1 MVTDKNHTG
10 GLEARIVDAARQ
22 LFIERGFVG
31 TSMSDIASRAGI
43 NRPTLHYYFRTKE
56 RMFDAVF
63 GGIVGTLVPRVKDI
77 VLQPDRPI
85 GERVASV
92 VDAYYDVF
100 GANPGLPMFIVR
112 EMHRDFDGVV
122 RTIMELR
129 LGQYIE
135 YCIFAHWLGLQRMD
149 SGRLRQV
156 PMRYLFLTF
165 YSMLTMPFV
174 AGNLCRTVLL
184 DDGETFADLLAGWKP
199 YIVDAMERLLDAG
212 G

>member
-1 MVTDKNHTG
+1 MATDKNHTG

-122 RTIMELR
+122 RTIMEMR

-135 YCIFAHWLGLQRMD
+135 SVRQGLQGEMD

-184 DDGETFADLLAGWKP
+184 YDGETFADLLAGWKP

>member
-1 MVTDKNHTG
+1 MATDKNHTG

-31 TSMSDIASRAGI
+31 TSMSDIASRTGI

-135 YCIFAHWLGLQRMD
+135 SVRQGLQGEMD

-165 YSMLTMPFV
+165 YSMLTMPLV

-184 DDGETFADLLAGWKP
+184 DDGETFDDLLAGWKP

>member
-1 MVTDKNHTG
+1 MATDKNHTG

-31 TSMSDIASRAGI
+31 TSMSDIASRVGI

-135 YCIFAHWLGLQRMD
+135 SVRQGLQGEMD

>member
-122 RTIMELR
+122 RTIMELG

-135 YCIFAHWLGLQRMD
+135 SVRQGLQDEMD

-184 DDGETFADLLAGWKP
+184 DEGETFADLLAGWKP

>member
-1 MVTDKNHTG
+1 MATDKNHIG

-122 RTIMELR
+122 RTIMEMR

-135 YCIFAHWLGLQRMD
+135 SVRQGLQGEMD

-174 AGNLCRTVLL
+174 AGNLCRKVLL

>member
-1 MVTDKNHTG
+1 MATDKNHTG

-135 YCIFAHWLGLQRMD
+135 SVRQGLQGEMD

-174 AGNLCRTVLL
+174 AGNLCRTVLI
-184 DDGETFADLLAGWKP
+184 DEGETFADLLAGWKP

>member
-1 MVTDKNHTG
+1 MATDKNHTG

-122 RTIMELR
+122 RTIMEMR

-135 YCIFAHWLGLQRMD
+135 SVRQGLQGEMD

>member
-1 MVTDKNHTG
+1 MATDKNHTG

-112 EMHRDFDGVV
+112 EMHRDFDGVE
-122 RTIMELR
+122 RTIMEMR

-135 YCIFAHWLGLQRMD
+135 SVRQGLQGEMD

-184 DDGETFADLLAGWKP
+184 DEGETFADLLAGWKP

>member
-1 MVTDKNHTG
+1 MATDKNHTG

-22 LFIERGFVG
+22 LFIEWGFVG

-135 YCIFAHWLGLQRMD
+135 SVRQGLQGEMD

-184 DDGETFADLLAGWKP
+184 DEGETFADLLAGWKP

>member
-1 MVTDKNHTG
+1 MATDKNHTG

-85 GERVASV
+85 GERVVSV

-122 RTIMELR
+122 RTIMEMR

-135 YCIFAHWLGLQRMD
+135 SVRQGLQGEMD

>member
-1 MVTDKNHTG
+1 MATDKNHTG
-10 GLEARIVDAARQ
+10 GLEARIVDVARQ

-135 YCIFAHWLGLQRMD
+135 SVRQGLQGEMD

>member
-1 MVTDKNHTG
+1 MATDKNHTG

-135 YCIFAHWLGLQRMD
+135 SVRLGLQGEMD

>member
-1 MVTDKNHTG
+1 MATDKNHTG

-135 YCIFAHWLGLQRMD
+135 SVRQGLQGEMD
-149 SGRLRQV
+149 SGRLRHV

>member
-1 MVTDKNHTG
+1 MATDKNHTG

-135 YCIFAHWLGLQRMD
+135 SVRQGLQGEMD
-149 SGRLRQV
+149 SGRLRKV

-165 YSMLTMPFV
+165 YSMLAMPFV

>member
-1 MVTDKNHTG
+1 MATDKNHTG
-10 GLEARIVDAARQ
+10 GLEARIVDAARK

-135 YCIFAHWLGLQRMD
+135 SVRQGLQGEMD

>member
-1 MVTDKNHTG
+1 MATDKNHTG

-22 LFIERGFVG
+22 LFIEQGFVG

-135 YCIFAHWLGLQRMD
+135 SVRQGLQGEMD

>member
-1 MVTDKNHTG
+1 MATDKNHTG

-135 YCIFAHWLGLQRMD
+135 SVRQGLQGEMD

-174 AGNLCRTVLL
+174 AGNLCCTVLL
-184 DDGETFADLLAGWKP
+184 DDGETFDDLLAGWKP

>member
-1 MVTDKNHTG
+1 MATDKNHTG

-100 GANPGLPMFIVR
+100 EANPGLPMFIVR

-135 YCIFAHWLGLQRMD
+135 SVRQGLQGEMD

-184 DDGETFADLLAGWKP
+184 DEGETFADLLAGWKP

>member
-1 MVTDKNHTG
+1 MATDKNHTG

-135 YCIFAHWLGLQRMD
+135 SVRQGLQGEMD

-165 YSMLTMPFV
+165 YLMLTMPFV

-184 DDGETFADLLAGWKP
+184 DEGETFADLLAGWKP

>member
-1 MVTDKNHTG
+1 MATDKNHTG

-43 NRPTLHYYFRTKE
+43 NRPTLHYYCRTKE

-135 YCIFAHWLGLQRMD
+135 SVRQGRQGEMD
-149 SGRLRQV
+149 SGRLRKV

-184 DDGETFADLLAGWKP
+184 DEGETFADLLAGWKP

>member
-135 YCIFAHWLGLQRMD
+135 SVRLGLQGEMD

>member
-1 MVTDKNHTG
+1 MATDKNHTG

-22 LFIERGFVG
+22 RFFERGFVG
-31 TSMSDIASRAGI
+31 ASMSDIASRAGI

-135 YCIFAHWLGLQRMD
+135 SVRQGLQGEMD

-184 DDGETFADLLAGWKP
+184 DDGETFDDLLAGWKP

>member
-1 MVTDKNHTG
+1 MATDKNHTG

-135 YCIFAHWLGLQRMD
+135 SVRLGLQGEMD

-184 DDGETFADLLAGWKP
+184 DEGETFADLLAGWKP

>member
-1 MVTDKNHTG
+1 MATDKNHTG

-135 YCIFAHWLGLQRMD
+135 SVRQGLQGEMD

-174 AGNLCRTVLL
+174 AGNLCHTVLL
-184 DDGETFADLLAGWKP
+184 DEGETFADLLAGWKP

>member
-1 MVTDKNHTG
+1 MATDKNHTG

-31 TSMSDIASRAGI
+31 TSMSDIASRTGI

-135 YCIFAHWLGLQRMD
+135 SVRQGLQGEMD

-184 DDGETFADLLAGWKP
+184 DEGETFADLLAGWKP

>member
-1 MVTDKNHTG
+1 MATDKNHTG
-10 GLEARIVDAARQ
+10 GLEERIVDAARQ

-135 YCIFAHWLGLQRMD
+135 SVRQGLQGEMD

-184 DDGETFADLLAGWKP
+184 DEGETFADLLAGWKP

>member
-1 MVTDKNHTG
+1 MATDKNHTG

-100 GANPGLPMFIVR
+100 GATPGLPMFIVR

-135 YCIFAHWLGLQRMD
+135 SVRQGLQGEMD

-184 DDGETFADLLAGWKP
+184 DEGETFADLLAGWKP

>member
-1 MVTDKNHTG
+1 MATDKNHTG

-122 RTIMELR
+122 RTIMEMR

-135 YCIFAHWLGLQRMD
+135 SVRHGLQGEMD

>member
-1 MVTDKNHTG
+1 MATDKNHTG
-10 GLEARIVDAARQ
+10 GLEARIVDAARK

-135 YCIFAHWLGLQRMD
+135 SVRQGLQGEMD

-184 DDGETFADLLAGWKP
+184 DEGETFADLLAGWKP

>member
-1 MVTDKNHTG
+1 MATDKNHTG

-31 TSMSDIASRAGI
+31 TSMSDIA
-43 NRPTLHYYFRTKE
+43 FRTKE

-112 EMHRDFDGVV
+112 EMHRDFAGVV

-135 YCIFAHWLGLQRMD
+135 SVRQGLQGEMD

-184 DDGETFADLLAGWKP
+184 DDGETFDDLLAGWKP

>member
-1 MVTDKNHTG
+1 MATDKNHTG

-112 EMHRDFDGVV
+112 EMHRGFDGVV
-122 RTIMELR
+122 RTIMEMR

-135 YCIFAHWLGLQRMD
+135 SVRQGLQGEMD

>member
-1 MVTDKNHTG
+1 MATDKNHTG

-100 GANPGLPMFIVR
+100 GANPGLPMFIVS

-135 YCIFAHWLGLQRMD
+135 SVRQGLQGEMD

-184 DDGETFADLLAGWKP
+184 DEGETFADLLAGWKP

>member
-1 MVTDKNHTG
+1 MATDKNHTG

-135 YCIFAHWLGLQRMD
+135 SVRQGLQGEMD

>member
-1 MVTDKNHTG
+1 MATDKNHTG

-22 LFIERGFVG
+22 LFIERGFVC

-135 YCIFAHWLGLQRMD
+135 SVRQGLQGEMD

>member
-1 MVTDKNHTG
+1 MATDKNHTG

-122 RTIMELR
+122 RTIMELG

-135 YCIFAHWLGLQRMD
+135 SVRQGLQGEMD

-184 DDGETFADLLAGWKP
+184 DEGETFADLLAGWKP

>member
-1 MVTDKNHTG
+1 MATDKNHTG

-135 YCIFAHWLGLQRMD
+135 SVRQGLLGEMD

-184 DDGETFADLLAGWKP
+184 DEGETFADLLAGWKP

>member
-1 MVTDKNHTG
+1 MATDKNHTG

-122 RTIMELR
+122 RTIMEMR

-135 YCIFAHWLGLQRMD
+135 SVRQGLQGEMD

-174 AGNLCRTVLL
+174 AGNLCCTVLL

>member
-1 MVTDKNHTG
+1 MATDKNHTG

-135 YCIFAHWLGLQRMD
+135 SVRQGLQGEMD

-165 YSMLTMPFV
+165 YSMLTMPIV
-174 AGNLCRTVLL
+174 AGHLCRTVLL
-184 DDGETFADLLAGWKP
+184 DEGETFADLLAGWKP

>member
-1 MVTDKNHTG
+1 MATDKNHTG

-135 YCIFAHWLGLQRMD
+135 SVRQGLQGEMD

-184 DDGETFADLLAGWKP
+184 DEGETFDDLLAGWKP

>member
-1 MVTDKNHTG
+1 MATDKNHTG

-92 VDAYYDVF
+92 VDAYYNVF

-122 RTIMELR
+122 RTIMEMR

-135 YCIFAHWLGLQRMD
+135 SVRQGLQGEMD

-184 DDGETFADLLAGWKP
+184 YDGETFADLLAGWKP